1 MATITISDLRPAGIE
16 MFGDSESYLDGITE
30 QDMEDILGG
39 GWYISGSVNNQGIWV
54 QFSWVWR

>member
-1 MATITISDLRPAGIE
+1 
-16 MFGDSESYLDGITE
+16 MFRDSESYLDGITE